1 MFGFRKLQ
9 VWQISKELVIEVYG
23 LTRKF
28 PAAEKFGL
36 VSQIN
41 RAAISVVSNLAEGSG
56 RMSRKDQTHFTQISF
71 GSLMELAC
79 QLEVSK
85 DLGFVDEESWESIN
99 GRIKTVAE
107 KLSALRNSQLL
118 RHREGAC

>member
-56 RMSRKDQTHFTQISF
+56 RMSRKDQAHFTQISF